1 MLTLKNLKNTILNG
15 IKIPIWTS
23 LTDLKWPLLLVSY
36 GLSNVKWILA
46 TSIPLEIIII
56 NTEIIIINISSEIW
70 QQTLAS

>member
-56 NTEIIIINISSEIW
+56 NTEIIIININSEIW